1 MPKFHFEEAVWGHRT
16 FEVRAAN
23 FEEAEKIFHKHGA
36 DGKSRD
42 CRVIDLKYFDTFLTE
57 ARDDSGK
64 LLHDYLPVT
73 DTKEPE
79 TYDGTVRPSQ
89 DNVLPLAANEG
100 AEGPAG
106 PVVAAT

>member
-23 FEEAEKIFHKHGA
+23 FEEAEKLFHKHGA
-36 DGKSRD
+36 DGRSRD

-64 LLHDYLPVT
+64 LLHDYLPAIEEV
-73 DTKEPE
+73 D
-79 TYDGTVRPSQ
+79 DGIVRPSQ
-89 DNVLPLAANEG
+89 DNVLSPSDNEG
-100 AEGPAG
+100 AEGSAG